1 MGKLIA
7 FDVTVARRARLLR
20 LNNLGRV
27 NVLRGLVIIIY
38 ILGLCFVISGIVL
51 QIGVGLGSL
60 QRCRAAIDIC
70 LVFYVGGK
78 VIVYVFLVER
88 AHALRAT
95 KYRRYQDWVWIASMI
110 IVNFGFGAI
119 AVFAF
124 LGPVV
129 EISSIDGKCR
139 IGLPF
144 HVTLPLLIYDIC
156 INVGMTILFVVL
168 IYPYVAHDWKSY
180 VPFWMVRGRKSLQ
193 WMFKRRQSEQPTSLE
208 GLVDR
213 RTALERLILKSLV
226 ASVAILLSTVT
237 NLAVLFSMS
246 GREQGWLCFT
256 ICTCDGKC
264 PVCMSAHPR
273 DRER

>member
-1 MGKLIA
+1 MRTLIP
-7 FDVTVARRARLLR
+7 FDVAVARRARLLH

-38 ILGLCFVISGIVL
+38 VLGLCFVISGIVL
-51 QIGVGLGSL
+51 QIGVGLSSL

-78 VIVYVFLVER
+78 VIVYVFLAER

-95 KYRRYQDWVWIASMI
+95 KYRRYQDWIWIISMI
-110 IVNFGFGAI
+110 IINFGFGTI

-156 INVGMTILFVVL
+156 INMGMTILFVVL
-168 IYPYVAHDWKSY
+168 IYPYVAHDWRSY
-180 VPFWMVRGRKSLQ
+180 IPFWMVRGRKSLQ
-193 WMFKRRQSEQPTSLE
+193 RIFKRKRSEHSASSE
-208 GLVDR
+208 ELVDR
-213 RTALERLILKSLV
+213 RTALEKLILKSLV
-226 ASVAILLSTVT
+226 ASVAILVSTVT
-237 NLAVLFSMS
+237 NLAILFSMS

-256 ICTCDGKC
+256 ICTTDGKC
-264 PVCMSAHPR
+264 PVCMSAQP
-273 DRER
+273 